1 MTPNIRSILVPTDF
15 SASSDRAVEYAS
27 ALAQSLGASLHL
39 IHVINSLV
47 TAEKPWE
54 ASAIDAAGWHEVL
67 YQEGVVK
74 LRFLAQKIRDQGVH
88 ASCEVRSGAAASEIV
103 HAAVDYGADLIIMST
118 NGRSGLPHLL
128 LGSVA
133 EHVIRSASCPVLVLR
148 NAQIHGLP
156 VTDERTFEHVAS
168 V

>member
-15 SASSDRAVEYAS
+15 SPSSEHAVDYAS

-39 IHVINSLV
+39 IHVITSLI

-67 YQEGVVK
+67 YQEGVGK
-74 LRFLAQKIRDQGVH
+74 LRFLAQEIRDQGVH
-88 ASCEVRSGAAASEIV
+88 ASCEVRSGTAANEIV
-103 HAAVDYGADLIIMST
+103 HAAIDYGADLIIMST
-118 NGRSGLPHLL
+118 HGRSGLPHLL

-148 NAQIHGLP
+148 NAQIDGRP
-156 VTDERTFEHVAS
+156 VADERTFEHVA
-168 V
+168 